1 MKKIKKFLSIFMSLI
16 IICCF
21 CTCFCPELNSKAI
34 AFTPNF
40 EINSNAGLLINID
53 TGNVLYEKNPDTQ
66 YMTGSL
72 VQIMEAVLVLENCSD
87 LKMQITCNS
96 ELIQRYQQTEYPED
110 LRYADIYDG
119 DILTVEELLYAMML
133 TSSCEASVMLAN
145 QFGNGSV
152 AGFVDMMNKKAQELG
167 CKNTNFTNVTGIY
180 DPAQKTT
187 ANDMAKITQYA
198 LTVGKFVNFASAA
211 SYAPTTPNTERH
223 NMDEWIW
230 THSNSMVQENT
241 EYYVSGVKGIKTA
254 NLNQQGRSI
263 ICQGTKDGNTY
274 LIILLSA
281 PFNDSEGNLKFYHLE
296 DATALLEWAFSDFT
310 YQTVLSEN
318 TELGQIA
325 VQNGENAD
333 YVLVKPAKSYMMLWY
348 DGADSNAI
356 AQDIKLE
363 NNISAPVQEGQ
374 KLGTVTLK
382 YSGQELT
389 TIDLVATTSVE
400 LSKKKYYITLA
411 KHFPDTPWL
420 TRAIFLSV
428 LICAVYIS
436 LCFYAQAVHKQK
448 AQTHAPVHLKPKASA
463 IKKEGTKENS
473 KNKRKK

>member
-1 MKKIKKFLSIFMSLI
+1 MAKIKKILSVFLSIM

-21 CTCFCPELNSKAI
+21 CTSLHSKAI

-40 EINSNAGLLINID
+40 EINSSAGLLINTD
-53 TGNVLYEKNPDTQ
+53 TGNILYEKNVDSQ
-66 YMTGSL
+66 YMPGSL
-72 VQIMEAVLVLENCSD
+72 VQIMVAVLVLENCSD
-87 LKMQITCNS
+87 LHMQITCDS
-96 ELIQRYQQTEYPED
+96 EVIQRYQQTEFPED
-110 LRYADIYDG
+110 LRYADIYNG

-133 TSSCEASVMLAN
+133 TSSCEASIMLAN

-152 AGFVDMMNKKAQELG
+152 AGFVDMMNTKAKELG
-167 CKNTNFTNVTGIY
+167 CSNTNFTNVTGIY
-180 DPAQKTT
+180 DPTQKTT
-187 ANDMAKITQYA
+187 ANDMAIITQYA
-198 LTVGKFVNFASAA
+198 LSVGKFLNYASAV
-211 SYAPTTPNTERH
+211 SYAPTTSNSERH

-241 EYYVSGVKGIKTA
+241 EYYFSGTKGIKTA
-254 NLNQQGRSI
+254 NLNQQGRNI
-263 ICQGTKDGNTY
+263 ICEGTKDGNTY
-274 LIILLSA
+274 LVILLAA
-281 PFNDSEGNLKFYHLE
+281 PFNDNEGNLKFYHIE
-296 DATALLEWAFSDFT
+296 DATALLKWAFSDFT

-333 YVLVKPAKSYMMLWY
+333 YVLVKPAKSYMTLWY

-363 NNISAPVQEGQ
+363 NNISAPVKEGQ

-389 TIDLVATTSVE
+389 TIDLIATTSVE
-400 LSKKKYYITLA
+400 LSKSKYYIALA

-428 LICAVYIS
+428 LICAVYIA
-436 LCFYAQAVHKQK
+436 LCFYAQALHRQK
-448 AQTHAPVHLKPKASA
+448 AQTNAPVHLKPKASA
-463 IKKEGTKENS
+463 VKKEAIKQTR
-473 KNKRKK
+473 KNKK